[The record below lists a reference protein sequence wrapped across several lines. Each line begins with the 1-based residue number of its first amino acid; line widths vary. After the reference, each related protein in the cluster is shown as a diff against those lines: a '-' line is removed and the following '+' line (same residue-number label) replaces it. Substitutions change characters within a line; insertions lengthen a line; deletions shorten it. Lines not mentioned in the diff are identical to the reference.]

1 MSGVAIVRA
10 LLVLHAPLL
19 AVVPAS
25 RIKAG
30 VPPLGTALPCIGIT
44 RVSGQDRNIVKPRST
59 VRVTERVQI
68 TVMAS
73 TYPQQEAVMALAR
86 KACRDKQGTY
96 AGYTGC
102 LVLTYSQG
110 PDDSA
115 DDGSGIYVGTQ
126 DFSVAFIQTP

>member
-1 MSGVAIVRA
+1 
-10 LLVLHAPLL
+10 
-19 AVVPAS
+19 
-25 RIKAG
+25 
-30 VPPLGTALPCIGIT
+30 
-44 RVSGQDRNIVKPRST
+44 
-59 VRVTERVQI
+59 VTERVQI